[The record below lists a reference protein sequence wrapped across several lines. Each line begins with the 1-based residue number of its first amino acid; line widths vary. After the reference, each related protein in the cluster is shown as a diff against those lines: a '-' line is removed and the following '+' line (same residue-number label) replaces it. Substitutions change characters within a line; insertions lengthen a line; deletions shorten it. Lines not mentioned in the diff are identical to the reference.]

1 MATGVF
7 DSGKV
12 VVEVNILKPER
23 LLNILWNENINVI
36 NVKRIDVATIRVTID
51 YNDYNVLIDVVKRL
65 NGKSK
70 VIGSTG
76 ILFFIGKLKRKL
88 FLAIGGGIFIALLLY
103 FSTYVWS
110 IEITTKKN
118 VSPYELRQQLYEIGI
133 KPGISKNKI
142 DVKDVEKKLEDVNSD
157 VLWLRARIEGS
168 TLKIFIEEK
177 VNPPE
182 VKEEKQGNLV
192 AKMDGEVSR
201 VYAFSGRSAVH
212 VGDMVKAGDIVIE
225 GINGKEEDPYE
236 VVPEGVVMAN
246 TFYEKSM
253 TTKVEGTELKRSGE
267 KDSDIYVEVFGK
279 KIYLKKAIKDFEEYD
294 KIEESGKIIKKAN
307 YFEKREFPV
316 TYTKEEAIDS
326 AVNELEESLYNNL
339 TREAKVV
346 DRIISTKDSSDGNII
361 VNVVFVVEQNIVNNE
376 PIDY

>member
-36 NVKRIDVATIRVTID
+36 NVKRIDVETIRVTID

-76 ILFFIGKLKRKL
+76 ILFFIGKLKSKL

>member
-76 ILFFIGKLKRKL
+76 ILFFIGKLKSKL

-253 TTKVEGTELKRSGE
+253 TIKVEGTELKRSGE

-307 YFEKREFPV
+307 YFEKREIPV
-316 TYTKEEAIDS
+316 TYAKEEAIDS

>member
-1 MATGVF
+1 M
-7 DSGKV
+7 
-12 VVEVNILKPER
+12 
-23 LLNILWNENINVI
+23 
-36 NVKRIDVATIRVTID
+36 
-51 YNDYNVLIDVVKRL
+51 
-65 NGKSK
+65 
-70 VIGSTG
+70 
-76 ILFFIGKLKRKL
+76 
-88 FLAIGGGIFIALLLY
+88 
-103 FSTYVWS
+103 WS